1 LRTLLFALLLTTSAA
16 VSAQT
21 TIQTDVL
28 IIGGGTGGTA
38 AGIQAARMGARTIIA
53 EPTTWLGGMMTAAGV
68 SAIDG
73 NHNLPSGLWAEF
85 RNALYKHYGG
95 PNKVATGWVSNTLF
109 EPHVGDSIWKALCR
123 KEAALSLRFQHRFLR
138 VVKKDRRVTGAVFL
152 HAQNK
157 QTVTI
162 LARQVI
168 DATEL
173 GDAFANAGA
182 LYDVGMEASSLT
194 GEKVN
199 IAASN
204 EIIQDLTY
212 VGVLKDYGPNADCT
226 IVRPAGFDPAEFDGA
241 CTDYYNNPTRVKPSW
256 DAAKMLNYGKLPN
269 KKYMLN
275 WPAYG
280 NDYYLNLI
288 HVPDT
293 ARERMLH
300 AAKQQTLRF
309 IYFIQHTLGYK
320 HLGLANDE
328 FPTKDRL
335 ALIPYHREGRRVKGL
350 VRYTLNE
357 LAEPY
362 AGKALY
368 RTGISV
374 GDYPVDQHHR
384 KNPDAPQHLSFYP
397 VPSFSIPLGA
407 LIPANTQGLIVA
419 EKGISVSNAV
429 NGASRLQ
436 PCVLLTGQ
444 AAGALAALAVKQQK
458 DAANIVVRDV
468 QDALIKAKAYLL
480 PFYDIKPDH
489 PHFAAAQRIGV
500 TGILRGKGI
509 PNAWANQ
516 TWLYPDSLVHAQ
528 RILEYLKPFAGN
540 ISVPQGEYLTCQDA
554 LSIVKTIAVK
564 HLKQTRNSNWRF
576 VNDMQLQEQLNKAW
590 KEWGFGEWRGY
601 NAINRIQMAK
611 LLDAMV
617 DPFHL
622 KKVNHLGEW
631 VE

>member
-1 LRTLLFALLLTTSAA
+1 
-16 VSAQT
+16 V
-21 TIQTDVL
+21 I
-28 IIGGGTGGTA
+28 
-38 AGIQAARMGARTIIA
+38 
-53 EPTTWLGGMMTAAGV
+53 
-68 SAIDG
+68 
-73 NHNLPSGLWAEF
+73 
-85 RNALYKHYGG
+85 
-95 PNKVATGWVSNTLF
+95 
-109 EPHVGDSIWKALCR
+109 
-123 KEAALSLRFQHRFLR
+123 
-138 VVKKDRRVTGAVFL
+138 KKGRQVTGAVL
-152 HAQNK
+152 MDAQSGK
-157 QTVTI
+157 TVTI

-173 GDAFANAGA
+173 GDVFANAGA
-182 LYDVGMEASSLT
+182 LYDVGMEASKLT

-199 IAASN
+199 IDASN

-241 CTDYYNNPTRVKPSW
+241 CTDYYQNATRVKPSW

-288 HVPDT
+288 HVPDS

-300 AAKQQTLRF
+300 AARQQTLRF

-320 HLGLANDE
+320 HLGLADDE

-350 VRYTLNE
+350 IRYTLNE
-357 LAEPY
+357 LADPY
-362 AGKALY
+362 GGKALY
-368 RTGISV
+368 RTGIAV

-397 VPSFSIPLGA
+397 VPSFSVPLGA
-407 LIPANTQGLIVA
+407 LIPANVQGLIVA

-429 NGASRLQ
+429 NGATRLQ

-444 AAGALAALAVKQQK
+444 AAGVLAALAVKQGKNAQ
-458 DAANIVVRDV
+458 AVAVRDV
-468 QDALIKAKAYLL
+468 QDILIKAKAYLL
-480 PFYDIKPDH
+480 PYYDIKPDH

-528 RILEYLKPFAGN
+528 RILEYLKPFTGS
-540 ISVPQGEYLTCQDA
+540 ISVQQGEYLTCNDA
-554 LSIVKTIAVK
+554 LSIVKIIAVK
-564 HLKQTRNSNWRF
+564 NLSQTRKSSWRF
-576 VNDMQLQEQLNKAW
+576 VNDAMLQQQLTKAW
-590 KEWGFGEWRGY
+590 KEWGFGAWRGD
-601 NAINRIQMAK
+601 NAISRIQMAK

-622 KKVNHLGEW
+622 KQVNFSGELSD
-631 VE
+631 

>member
-1 LRTLLFALLLTTSAA
+1 MIAA
-16 VSAQT
+16 AQITAQT
-21 TIQTDVL
+21 TIQTEVL
-28 IIGGGTGGTA
+28 VIGGGTGGTA
-38 AGIQAARMGARTIIA
+38 AGIQSARMGANTIIA

-95 PNKVATGWVSNTLF
+95 ANKVATGWVSNTLF
-109 EPHVGDSIWKALCR
+109 EPHVGDSIWKAICS
-123 KEAALSLRFQHRFLR
+123 KEPRLRVQFQYRFLR
-138 VVKKDRRVTGAVFL
+138 VVKKDRRVNGAVFM
-152 HAQNK
+152 HVPSK
-157 QTVTI
+157 KTITI
-162 LARQVI
+162 LAKQVI

-226 IVRPAGFDPAEFDGA
+226 IVQPAGFDPAEFDGA
-241 CTDYYNNPTRVKPSW
+241 CTDYYQNTTRVKPSW
-256 DAAKMLNYGKLPN
+256 DAPKMLNYGKLPN

-288 HVPDT
+288 HVPDS
-293 ARERMLH
+293 ARERMLD
-300 AAKQQTLRF
+300 AARQQTLRF

-320 HLGLANDE
+320 HLGLADDE

-362 AGKALY
+362 AGKAFY

-407 LIPANTQGLIVA
+407 LIPANVEGLIVA

-444 AAGALAALAVKQQK
+444 AAGALAALTVKQQK
-458 DAANIVVRDV
+458 DAASIAVRDV

-480 PFYDIKPDH
+480 PFYDIKPEH
-489 PHFAAAQRIGV
+489 PHFAVAQRIGV
-500 TGILRGKGI
+500 TGILQGKGI

-516 TWLYPDSLVHAQ
+516 TWLYPDSLVHVQ
-528 RILEYLKPFAGN
+528 RLLTYMKPFTGN
-540 ISVPQGEYLTCQDA
+540 IAVPQGEYLTCNDA
-554 LSIVKTIAVK
+554 LSIIKIIALR
-564 HLKQTRNSNWRF
+564 HLKQMRNSEWRF
-576 VNDMQLQEQLNKAW
+576 VDDAQLQQQLNKAW
-590 KEWGFGEWRGY
+590 SDWGFGVWQGQ
-601 NAINRIQMAK
+601 NAITRIQMAK
-611 LLDAMV
+611 LLDATV

-622 KKVNHLGEW
+622 KAVNHLGEW
-631 VE
+631 ID

>member
-1 LRTLLFALLLTTSAA
+1 MCLLMSAQL
-16 VSAQT
+16 VSAQ
-21 TIQTDVL
+21 INLQTDVL
-28 IIGGGTGGTA
+28 VIGGGTGGTA
-38 AGIQAARMGARTIIA
+38 AGIQAARMGAKTIIT
-53 EPTTWLGGMMTAAGV
+53 EPTVWLGGMMTAAGV

-95 PNKVATGWVSNTLF
+95 ANRVATGWVSNTLF
-109 EPHVGDSIWKALCR
+109 EPHVGDSIWKAFC
-123 KEAALSLRFQHRFLR
+123 KSEKTLSVRFQHRFIR
-138 VVKKDRRVTGAVFL
+138 VIKKGRQVTGAVL
-152 HAQNK
+152 MDAQSGK
-157 QTVTI
+157 TVTI

-173 GDAFANAGA
+173 GDVFANAGA
-182 LYDVGMEASSLT
+182 LYDVGMEASKLT

-199 IAASN
+199 IDASN

-241 CTDYYNNPTRVKPSW
+241 CTDYYQNATRVKPSW

-288 HVPDT
+288 HVPDS

-300 AAKQQTLRF
+300 AARQQTLRF

-320 HLGLANDE
+320 HLGLADDE

-350 VRYTLNE
+350 IRYTLNE
-357 LAEPY
+357 LADPY
-362 AGKALY
+362 GGKALY
-368 RTGISV
+368 RTGIAV

-397 VPSFSIPLGA
+397 VPSFSVPLGA
-407 LIPANTQGLIVA
+407 LIPANVQGLIVA

-429 NGASRLQ
+429 NGATRLQ

-444 AAGALAALAVKQQK
+444 AAGVLAALAVKQGKNAQ
-458 DAANIVVRDV
+458 AVAVRDV
-468 QDALIKAKAYLL
+468 QDILIKAKAYLL
-480 PFYDIKPDH
+480 PYYDIKPDH

-528 RILEYLKPFAGN
+528 RILEYLKPFTGS
-540 ISVPQGEYLTCQDA
+540 ISVQQGEYLTCNDA
-554 LSIVKTIAVK
+554 LSIVKIIAVK
-564 HLKQTRNSNWRF
+564 NLSQTRKSSWRF
-576 VNDMQLQEQLNKAW
+576 VNDAMLQQQLTKAW
-590 KEWGFGEWRGY
+590 KEWGFGAWRGD
-601 NAINRIQMAK
+601 NAISRIQMAK

-622 KKVNHLGEW
+622 KQVNFSGELSD
-631 VE
+631 